1 MDFNESVGKLVQPV
15 LMVWNAIGNDVEAGV
30 QDMGDELDNASAI
43 ESCLDADHLLLTAR
57 DPVAHALCREL
68 CREHGVYAVVSA
80 LSKHLTLA

>member
-1 MDFNESVGKLVQPV
+1 
-15 LMVWNAIGNDVEAGV
+15 
-30 QDMGDELDNASAI
+30 MGDELDNASAI